1 MRATGRCAAAGW
13 LRGASVAVVPGTQ
26 GDMTRFPGRDAESNG
41 SHLMDTQRLILLV
54 IFSFSLVLLWDA
66 WEKAQQPPPMSAPA
80 AQQHGV
86 PTPTPTPSPAPSAAT
101 GTQSSGAGVV
111 TVPSAPGVKAQ
122 AVQGETVQVRT
133 DLVLA
138 TINSVGGTLQRLE
151 LLKHKAQ
158 GNDKKN
164 FVLLGKSFDY
174 EAESGLIGKG
184 LPDHRS
190 VWRVLPGPRVLQ
202 PGADKLE
209 LRLAAEGPNGLA
221 IEKVYTFYRNRYL
234 IDVAFKITNHGA
246 APVKTYAYFQLV
258 RNDKAPP
265 GQTHTSH
272 TYFGPVMYTAESKY
286 KKISFS
292 DVEEG
297 KAEYP
302 KHADDGWIGIVQ
314 HYFVAAWAPRGNAPR
329 EFYLKHLPDGQFSA
343 GLIMSSPEISPG
355 ASATVDAPIF
365 AGPQEQKRLKNV
377 APGFDLVVDYGW
389 LSIIAWPLFWLLEKY
404 HSLTGNWGVAIILLT
419 VTVKLVFFPL
429 SAASYKSMAKMK
441 LVTPRLQKLREMYAD
456 DRAKLNQAMMEL
468 YKTEKINPLGGC
480 FPIVVQIPV
489 FIALYWTLLGSIE
502 LRHAPFIFWIRDL
515 SAQDPYYVLPVL
527 MMVSMVIQTRMNPKP
542 PDPIQA
548 KVMTFMP
555 FVFSVFFFFFPAGLV
570 LYWLVNN
577 ILSILQQ
584 WQIQRMFNRDKPA
597 HGKR

>member
-1 MRATGRCAAAGW
+1 
-13 LRGASVAVVPGTQ
+13 
-26 GDMTRFPGRDAESNG
+26 
-41 SHLMDTQRLILLV
+41 MDTQRLILLV
-54 IFSFSLVLLWDA
+54 IFSFSVVMLWDA
-66 WEKAQQPPPMSAPA
+66 WEKAQHPPPAAVTAPA
-80 AQQHGV
+80 SEQQGV
-86 PTPTPTPSPAPSAAT
+86 PTPTPTPSSPASAAPSSA
-101 GTQSSGAGVV
+101 
-111 TVPSAPGVKAQ
+111 SAPSVPGATANKL
-122 AVQGETVQVRT
+122 QGETVRVRT
-133 DLVLA
+133 DLIVA

-151 LLKHKAQ
+151 LLKHKEQADRKQ
-158 GNDKKN
+158 D

-184 LPDHRS
+184 LPDHRTA
-190 VWRVLPGPRVLQ
+190 WRILPGPRVLQ
-202 PGADKLE
+202 PGAKKLE
-209 LRLAAEGPNGLA
+209 LRLTADGPNGLSV
-221 IEKVYTFYRNRYL
+221 EKIYTFYRNRYL
-234 IDVAFKITNHGA
+234 IDVAFKITNHGT
-246 APVKTYAYFQLV
+246 APVKPYAYFQLV

-265 GQTHTSH
+265 GQTHSSH
-272 TYFGPVMYTAESKY
+272 TYFGPAMYTAESKY

-292 DVEEG
+292 DVEKG

-314 HYFVAAWAPRGNAPR
+314 HYFVAAWVPRVKSPR
-329 EFYLKHLPDGQFSA
+329 EFFLKHLPDGQFSV
-343 GLIMSSPEISPG
+343 GLIMSSPEVRPG
-355 ASATVDAPIF
+355 GSATVDAPIF

-389 LSIIAWPLFWLLEKY
+389 LSIIAWPLFWLLQKY
-404 HSLTGNWGVAIILLT
+404 HALTGNWGVAIILLT

-441 LVTPRLQKLREMYAD
+441 LVTPRLTKLREMYAD
-456 DRAKLNQAMMEL
+456 DKAKLNQAMMEL

-489 FIALYWTLLGSIE
+489 FLALYWTLLGAIE
-502 LRHAPFIFWIRDL
+502 LRNAPFIFWIKDL

-527 MMVSMVIQTRMNPKP
+527 MMISMFIQTRMNPKP

>member
-1 MRATGRCAAAGW
+1 
-13 LRGASVAVVPGTQ
+13 
-26 GDMTRFPGRDAESNG
+26 
-41 SHLMDTQRLILLV
+41 MDTQRLILLV
-54 IFSFSLVLLWDA
+54 IFSFSVVMLWDA
-66 WEKAQQPPPMSAPA
+66 WEKVQHPPTTVTAPA
-80 AQQHGV
+80 SQQQGV
-86 PTPTPTPSPAPSAAT
+86 PTPTPLPNAPGSAEPSRAGAPSVP
-101 GTQSSGAGVV
+101 GAK
-111 TVPSAPGVKAQ
+111 APR
-122 AVQGETVQVRT
+122 VQGETVEVRT
-133 DLVLA
+133 DLVEA
-138 TINSVGGTLQRLE
+138 TINSVGGTLQRLA

-158 GNDKKN
+158 ADNKKN

-184 LPDHRS
+184 LPDHRT
-190 VWRVLPGPRVLQ
+190 VWRILPGPRVLQ

-209 LRLAAEGPNGLA
+209 LRLAADGPNGLSV
-221 IEKVYTFYRNRYL
+221 EKIYTFYRNRYL
-234 IDVAFKITNHGA
+234 IDVAFKITNHGS
-246 APVKTYAYFQLV
+246 APLKPYAYFQLV
-258 RNDKAPP
+258 RDDKAPP
-265 GQTHTSH
+265 GQTHSSH

-292 DVEEG
+292 DIEKD

-302 KHADDGWIGIVQ
+302 SHADNGWIGIVQ
-314 HYFVAAWAPRGNAPR
+314 HYFVAAWVPRGKSPR
-329 EFYLKHLPDGQFSA
+329 EFFLKHLPDGEFAA
-343 GLIMSSPEISPG
+343 GLIMPSPEVLPG
-355 ASATVDAPIF
+355 ASATIDAPMF

-404 HSLTGNWGVAIILLT
+404 HGLTGNWGVAIILLT

-441 LVTPRLQKLREMYAD
+441 LVTPRLTKLREMYAD
-456 DRAKLNQAMMEL
+456 DKAKLNQAMMDL

-489 FIALYWTLLGSIE
+489 FIALYWTLLGAIE
-502 LRHAPFIFWIRDL
+502 LRNAPFIFWIKDL
-515 SAQDPYYVLPVL
+515 SAQDPYYVLPIL
-527 MMVSMVIQTRMNPKP
+527 MMISMVIQTRMNPKP

>member
-1 MRATGRCAAAGW
+1 MERCAAAGW
-13 LRGASVAVVPGTQ
+13 LRGASADVVPGTPA
-26 GDMTRFPGRDAESNG
+26 DMTRFPGRDAESNG
-41 SHLMDTQRLILLV
+41 SHHMDTQRLILLV

-66 WEKAQQPPPMSAPA
+66 WEKAQQPAPVSAPA

-86 PTPTPTPSPAPSAAT
+86 PTPTPSPAPSAAT
-101 GTQSSGAGVV
+101 GTQPSGAGVV
-111 TVPSAPGVKAQ
+111 SAPSVPGAKAQ

-133 DLVLA
+133 DLVVA

-164 FVLLGKSFDY
+164 FVLLGKTFDY

-190 VWRVLPGPRVLQ
+190 AWRILPGPRALQ

-209 LRLAAEGPNGLA
+209 LRLAAEGPNGLS

-314 HYFVAAWAPRGNAPR
+314 HYFVAAWAPRGNLPR
-329 EFYLKHLPDGQFSA
+329 EFYLKHLPDGQFAA

-355 ASATVDAPIF
+355 ASATVDAPMF

-502 LRHAPFIFWIRDL
+502 LRHAPFIFWIKDL
-515 SAQDPYYVLPVL
+515 SALDPYYVLPVL
-527 MMVSMVIQTRMNPKP
+527 MMISMVIQTRMNPKP

>member
-1 MRATGRCAAAGW
+1 
-13 LRGASVAVVPGTQ
+13 
-26 GDMTRFPGRDAESNG
+26 MTRFPGRDAESNG

-86 PTPTPTPSPAPSAAT
+86 PTPTPTPSRAPSAAT

-209 LRLAAEGPNGLA
+209 LRLAAEGPNGLT